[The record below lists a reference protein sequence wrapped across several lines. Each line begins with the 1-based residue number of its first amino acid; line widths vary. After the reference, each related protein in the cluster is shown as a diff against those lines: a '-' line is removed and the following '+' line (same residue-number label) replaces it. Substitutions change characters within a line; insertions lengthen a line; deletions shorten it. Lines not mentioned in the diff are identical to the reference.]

1 MTFTTAS
8 GSVYQVDT
16 EDKRIR
22 QIKGRMS
29 ERVNRNGNGQWVDF
43 TEIDVRAGRS
53 AFIVW
58 PRDVAAIDGREDATE
73 ITTTS
78 RVVSIVPCLN

>member
-16 EDKRIR
+16 EGKRIR

-43 TEIDVRAGRS
+43 TEIYVRAGRS
-53 AFIVW
+53 ALIVW
-58 PRDVAAIDGREDATE
+58 PDVAAIDDCTALTA
-73 ITTTS
+73 TS

>member
-22 QIKGRMS
+22 QIKGRTS

-53 AFIVW
+53 ALIVW
-58 PRDVAAIDGREDATE
+58 PRDVAAIDGCTD
-73 ITTTS
+73 ITVTS